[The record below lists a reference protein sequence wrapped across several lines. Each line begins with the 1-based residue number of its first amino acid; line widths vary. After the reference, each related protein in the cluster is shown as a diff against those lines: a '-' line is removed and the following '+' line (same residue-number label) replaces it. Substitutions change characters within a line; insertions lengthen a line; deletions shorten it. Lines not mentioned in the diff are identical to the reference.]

1 MTSAPKPQVKKF
13 IASIK
18 LYLKQAEIEP
28 AELSGILGYDRR
40 RVKNWITGTSNPS
53 VEAIE
58 EFTIKM
64 KAMQVETDRNAAA
77 LDNFFLLFSPPLL
90 CCSQQQSSS
99 PTCLWLQSS
108 AKVFAPQTSTPE

>member
-77 LDNFFLLFSPPLL
+77 LDNFFL
-90 CCSQQQSSS
+90 
-99 PTCLWLQSS
+99 
-108 AKVFAPQTSTPE
+108 AV